1 MLLLAVKILSKL
13 VFSKCSF
20 KPHTSKSSR
29 NTHIEQNSSSW
40 QGPTE
45 IKSNCLTTSR
55 LAQSKNIL
63 RALQKCL
70 LNMDRHR
77 ASTSSLESLF
87 QFPTTLLVKRFFPHI
102 WSKQP
107 QHNLQLFSHILP
119 ERKRCRHLPL
129 HFPSLDGG
137 KDQWSALDHL
147 FSKHTNSE
155 LCLFLQLRCPSLD
168 AFNYLNLFFEILEP
182 RLHIIFKMRVC
193 QH

>member
-1 MLLLAVKILSKL
+1 
-13 VFSKCSF
+13 
-20 KPHTSKSSR
+20 
-29 NTHIEQNSSSW
+29 
-40 QGPTE
+40 
-45 IKSNCLTTSR
+45 
-55 LAQSKNIL
+55 
-63 RALQKCL
+63 
-70 LNMDRHR
+70 MDRHR

-147 FSKHTNSE
+147 FSKHTNTVNPASSCSFVA
-155 LCLFLQLRCPSLD
+155 LHWMHSTILTF
-168 AFNYLNLFFEILEP
+168 FFFEILEP